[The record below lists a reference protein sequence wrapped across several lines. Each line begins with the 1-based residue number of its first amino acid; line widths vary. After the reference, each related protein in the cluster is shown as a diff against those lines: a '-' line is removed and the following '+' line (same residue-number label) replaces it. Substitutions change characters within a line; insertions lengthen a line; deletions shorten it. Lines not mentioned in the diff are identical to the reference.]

1 MALHIRQAEVTARK
15 PIGELFMIQPQ
26 QVQHG
31 RMQIMDVH
39 SIFDCIPSPF
49 VSRAVGQTASDTTA
63 SQPHCKTKWVM
74 IAAVFSLSRW
84 CPPKLTAPNDKRLI
98 KETAGFKIG
107 QQSGDRLIG

>member
-49 VSRAVGQTASDTTA
+49 VSRARRS
-63 SQPHCKTKWVM
+63 
-74 IAAVFSLSRW
+74 
-84 CPPKLTAPNDKRLI
+84 
-98 KETAGFKIG
+98 
-107 QQSGDRLIG
+107 DRLGHHRQPTTL